1 MSRIKI
7 MADSPCD
14 VPLSLANEYDITI
27 IPIKF
32 TIDSKTYRDK
42 YDMDTKE
49 FYEVLRKTGAVPVT
63 SQITPLEF
71 EEAFR
76 EASKEYDE
84 IIAVILSGSSSGT
97 LQNANLAKSII
108 EEETNVKIHI
118 VDSQSFTFAYG
129 YSVLKAAKMVK
140 EGKSSDQIVQKLNH
154 ILSTQ
159 QVYFGVETLDYLKK
173 GGRIKTT
180 TAVIGGILDIR
191 PVLTIKDGLVSSI
204 DKVKGEKK
212 FYSKIVEHAVNAASE
227 IENHKIYV
235 LHSDVPEKAE
245 ILKDMLRQNGLTPE
259 DEQFYI
265 GPVIGTHAGP
275 GAYGIIVTVD

>member
-97 LQNANLAKSII
+97 LQNANLAKSVV
-108 EEETNVKIHI
+108 EEEITLCNKLRFKFLPL
-118 VDSQSFTFAYG
+118 SNS
-129 YSVLKAAKMVK
+129 
-140 EGKSSDQIVQKLNH
+140 KS
-154 ILSTQ
+154 
-159 QVYFGVETLDYLKK
+159 
-173 GGRIKTT
+173 RIFKCNMRT
-180 TAVIGGILDIR
+180 
-191 PVLTIKDGLVSSI
+191 
-204 DKVKGEKK
+204 
-212 FYSKIVEHAVNAASE
+212 
-227 IENHKIYV
+227 
-235 LHSDVPEKAE
+235 
-245 ILKDMLRQNGLTPE
+245 
-259 DEQFYI
+259 
-265 GPVIGTHAGP
+265 
-275 GAYGIIVTVD
+275 